1 MENYAHSE
9 KKSEL
14 LWIVVKGWGCGW
26 VKCCTGR
33 ENRKNNWG
41 KVQNCPQNIHNL
53 KKLQW
58 IIKKFQ
64 KKNGGYL
71 VNKLES
77 YQHFVC
83 G

>member
-1 MENYAHSE
+1 MEKYAHWLW
-9 KKSEL
+9 KKKIFGEGGK
-14 LWIVVKGWGCGW
+14 WVAGW
-26 VKCCTGR
+26 VGKCSFQH
-33 ENRKNNWG
+33 ENKKNTCG

-53 KKLQW
+53 EKLQW
-58 IIKKFQ
+58 KIKKFGE
-64 KKNGGYL
+64 KLRGYL

>member
-1 MENYAHSE
+1 MENYAHQE
-9 KKSEL
+9 KNQDCCGLHKRM
-14 LWIVVKGWGCGW
+14 KGRRG
-26 VKCCTGR
+26 KCCF
-33 ENRKNNWG
+33 EAKNKKNNWG

-58 IIKKFQ
+58 KKKKFV
-64 KKNGGYL
+64 KKLWGYI
-71 VNKLES
+71 VNKAES